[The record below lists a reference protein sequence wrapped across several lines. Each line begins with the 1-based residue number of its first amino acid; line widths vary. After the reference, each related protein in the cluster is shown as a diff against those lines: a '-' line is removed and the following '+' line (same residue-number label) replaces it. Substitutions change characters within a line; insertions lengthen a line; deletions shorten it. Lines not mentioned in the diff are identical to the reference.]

1 MKKISWLAIAAFL
14 LAVAVFWYVNRAPA
28 SVATKAADFELAL
41 SNIFDD
47 LESNPDTTL
56 KMLVDK
62 IIVIEGHYNSQSGD
76 SNPVIIIQDDQ
87 GRLANCS
94 LNEPHEGTY
103 EKGQKIKIKGVF
115 VGFDELFGEI
125 QLNQCHIQ

>member
-14 LAVAVFWYVNRAPA
+14 LAVGVFWYVNRAPA
-28 SVATKAADFELAL
+28 SIASKAPDFELAL
-41 SNIFDD
+41 SDIFDD
-47 LESNPDTTL
+47 LESDPDTTL
-56 KMLVDK
+56 KMLVGK
-62 IIVIEGHYNSQSGD
+62 VILIEGHYNSQSGD

-94 LNEPHEGTY
+94 LNEPHEGVY
-103 EKGQKIKIKGVF
+103 EKGQNIEVKGVF

-125 QLNQCHIQ
+125 QLNKCYIQ